1 MAGPMSA
8 EDFYDLK
15 QGEWKSAIE
24 ILPTSKMTKSF
35 HLYLASESPDI
46 LHSYSKTKEALDNE
60 SPVIKTTQAKLCTD
74 ALFEKGYRIFVYPK
88 VGDMFEITYDDCFVN
103 GLQQS
108 VDALL
113 LYGGFKKEGRVLF

>member
-8 EDFYDLK
+8 ENFYDLR

-35 HLYLASESPDI
+35 HLYMASESPDI
-46 LHSYSKTKEALDNE
+46 LHSYSKTKEALDIE
-60 SPVIKTTQAKLCTD
+60 SPVIKTTQTKLCTD

-88 VGDMFEITYDDCFVN
+88 VGEMFEITHDDCFID
-103 GLQQS
+103 GQEYS
-108 VDALL
+108 VDFLL
-113 LYGGFKKEGRVLF
+113 LCGGFKKEGRVLF